1 MTEYAKNTTENQQTS
16 DNYFHE
22 SDFIFDAFINFSS
35 HFYFYKII
43 MSFFHVPFLFSRYR
57 VFSIHFSRKEKEAL
71 EYSTTSFL
79 LD

>member
-43 MSFFHVPFLFSRYR
+43 MSFFICLLLFSRYR
-57 VFSIHFSRKEKEAL
+57 GFSIHFSRKEKEAL